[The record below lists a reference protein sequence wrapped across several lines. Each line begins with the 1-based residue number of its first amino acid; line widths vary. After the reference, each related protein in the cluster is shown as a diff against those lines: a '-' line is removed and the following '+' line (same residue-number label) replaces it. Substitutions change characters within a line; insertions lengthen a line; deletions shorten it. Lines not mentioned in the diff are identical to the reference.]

1 MKTKIRVKEFSDL
14 PSEVVQI
21 GGASAPA
28 VPESSSPPNPE
39 SHPTNEGFREMLQ
52 RRYANPYPQQ
62 RWGLN
67 E

>member
-1 MKTKIRVKEFSDL
+1 MKTKLRVKEFSDL

-21 GGASAPA
+21 GGSPAPA
-28 VPESSSPPNPE
+28 VPETSSPPNPE
-39 SHPTNEGFREMLQ
+39 SLPINEGFREMPH
-52 RRYANPYPQQ
+52 RRYVNPYPQQ